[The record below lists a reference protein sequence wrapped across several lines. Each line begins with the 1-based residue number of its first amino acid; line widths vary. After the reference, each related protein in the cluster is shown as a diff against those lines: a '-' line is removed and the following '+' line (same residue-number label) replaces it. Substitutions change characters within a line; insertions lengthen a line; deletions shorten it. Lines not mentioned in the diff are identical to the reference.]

1 MPVRT
6 PPPDESEG
14 PFTRVDDEQ
23 YDDLVELEGQQVVF
37 AAVWE
42 EALAD
47 ALADLPGTEDGPAG
61 VDLDLYLQ
69 DGVYFELYS
78 SFCYP
83 TLDDDPILGQA
94 AVEAL
99 IKPLIRDG
107 LWLEEIAVDD
117 DEALVLVL
125 AQRHQPRLY
134 VQAGAWLVEEWE
146 ELPDEG
152 AS

>member
-6 PPPDESEG
+6 PPPGGSEG
-14 PFTRVDDEQ
+14 PFSRVDDEQ
-23 YDDLVELEGQQVVF
+23 YDDLAELEGQQIVF

-42 EALAD
+42 DALAD
-47 ALADLPGTEDGPAG
+47 ALADLSGTQDEPAG
-61 VDLDLYLQ
+61 ADLDLYLH

-78 SFCYP
+78 TFCYP
-83 TLDDDPILGQA
+83 NLDDAPILGQA
-94 AVEAL
+94 AVEAQF
-99 IKPLIRDG
+99 KSLIREG

-125 AQRHQPRLY
+125 AQHHQPRLY
-134 VQAGAWLVEEWE
+134 IQAGAWLVDEWE
-146 ELPDEG
+146 ELPDEA